1 MKILVTGSTGL
12 IGSAL
17 VSSLIAGGHQVARL
31 VRRKPKPGA
40 SEVHWDP
47 SADFIDAPGLNGF
60 DAVVHLAGENIGEGR
75 WTAQKKARI
84 KNSRVEGTHLLAE
97 GLAQVSNRP
106 KVMVCSS
113 AVGYYGNR
121 GAEILREDSPPGKG
135 FLAEVCVEWEA
146 AAKPAIAKGIRV
158 VYLRSGVVL
167 SPNGGALAKMLL
179 PFKMGV
185 GGVIG
190 SGDQYWSWIAL
201 DDTIGVI
208 HFVLANDQF
217 SGAFNAVA
225 PNPVTNREFTK
236 TLGRV
241 LGRPTIFPMP
251 AAAARIALGEMAD
264 EMLLGSTRVEPARL
278 LAAGYKF
285 KFPTLEAALRHLLKK

>member
-1 MKILVTGSTGL
+1 MC
-12 IGSAL
+12 A
-17 VSSLIAGGHQVARL
+17 
-31 VRRKPKPGA
+31 
-40 SEVHWDP
+40 
-47 SADFIDAPGLNGF
+47 
-60 DAVVHLAGENIGEGR
+60 
-75 WTAQKKARI
+75 
-84 KNSRVEGTHLLAE
+84 
-97 GLAQVSNRP
+97 
-106 KVMVCSS
+106 
-113 AVGYYGNR
+113 
-121 GAEILREDSPPGKG
+121 
-135 FLAEVCVEWEA
+135 EWEA
-146 AAKPAIAKGIRV
+146 AAQPASVKGIRV

-167 SPNGGALAKMLL
+167 SPNGGALAKMLT

-190 SGDQYWSWIAL
+190 RGDQYWSWIAL

-241 LGRPTIFPMP
+241 LARPTIFPMP
-251 AAAARIALGEMAD
+251 AAVASLALGEMAD